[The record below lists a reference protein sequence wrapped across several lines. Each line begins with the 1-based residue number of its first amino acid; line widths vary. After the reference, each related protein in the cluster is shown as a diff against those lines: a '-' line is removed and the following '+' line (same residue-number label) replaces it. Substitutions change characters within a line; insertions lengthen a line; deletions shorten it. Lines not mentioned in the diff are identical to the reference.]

1 MPAGFA
7 ATPEPPYYAVIF
19 TSQRNE
25 CDSGYAD
32 MVKAMFELAAKQPG
46 FLGAESARGPDGF
59 GITAAYFK
67 DEAAIHAWKQNA
79 EHLAAQAKGKTDWYS
94 HHQVRV
100 AKVERS
106 YSGPDG
112 R

>member
-19 TSQRNE
+19 TSRRTE
-25 CDSGYAD
+25 GDKDYTAIAD
-32 MVKAMFELAAKQPG
+32 ALFELATNQPG
-46 FLGAESARGPDGF
+46 FLGAEHVRGADGF
-59 GITAAYFK
+59 GITIAYFE

-79 EHLAAQAKGKTDWYS
+79 QHLAAQAKGKADWYS
-94 HHQVRV
+94 RYQVRV

-106 YSGPDG
+106 YSGPEG